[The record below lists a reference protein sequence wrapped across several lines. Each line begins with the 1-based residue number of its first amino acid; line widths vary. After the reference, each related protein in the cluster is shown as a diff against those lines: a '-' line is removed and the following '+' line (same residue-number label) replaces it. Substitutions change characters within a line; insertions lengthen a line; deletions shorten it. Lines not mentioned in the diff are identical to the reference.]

1 MNEASMDNT
10 RNETSQRSER
20 SIARS
25 SAIQKLLNE
34 FAPCDDQD
42 LLEEMIVS
50 VCRLAQDGCGRGELK
65 LLNRALKELRYAFKT
80 FAPYSEVPKVS
91 IFGSARTKE
100 DHPQFIQAVR
110 FAKLMQTAGWMVIT
124 GAGGGIMKAGHY
136 GATREASFGVSI
148 SLPFEQTANEII
160 ANDEKLVNFKYFF
173 TRKLMFVK
181 EARAIALFP
190 GGFGTQDEGFEA
202 MTLIQTGKSNPMPI
216 LLVDEPGGTYWQHW
230 RTYVKS
236 ELLHHGMISPED
248 MHLFHLTDD
257 AEDAV
262 REVLQFYRVYHSS
275 RFVRKDFVIRLNRIV
290 SPELLDR
297 LNTEYADLLR
307 EGRFRVE
314 PAALPEE
321 NGEYADKP
329 RLVFAFNR
337 NSVGRLRMMIDVL
350 NSGMERETVTPAGAP
365 VQAGRPV
372 LLTADDDE

>member
-1 MNEASMDNT
+1 MDNT

>member
-1 MNEASMDNT
+1 M
-10 RNETSQRSER
+10 
-20 SIARS
+20 
-25 SAIQKLLNE
+25 
-34 FAPCDDQD
+34 
-42 LLEEMIVS
+42 
-50 VCRLAQDGCGRGELK
+50 
-65 LLNRALKELRYAFKT
+65 
-80 FAPYSEVPKVS
+80 
-91 IFGSARTKE
+91 
-100 DHPQFIQAVR
+100 R

>member
-1 MNEASMDNT
+1 MGNT
-10 RNETSQRSER
+10 RNEAFPRSER
-20 SIARS
+20 AIARS
-25 SAIQKLLNE
+25 ASIQKLLDE
-34 FAPCDDQD
+34 FAACDDQD

-80 FAPYSEVPKVS
+80 FAPYSETPKVS

-100 DHPQFIQAVR
+100 DHPQFQQAVR
-110 FAKLMQTAGWMVIT
+110 FAKLMKKAGWMVIT

-202 MTLIQTGKSNPMPI
+202 LTLIQTGKSNPMPI

-230 RTYVKS
+230 RIYVKS
-236 ELLHHGMISPED
+236 ELLHHGMVSPED

-275 RFVRKDFVIRLNRIV
+275 RFVRKDFVIRLNHVI
-290 SPELLDR
+290 SPDLLDR

-350 NSGMERETVTPAGAP
+350 NSSVERETAAAAGLPA
-365 VQAGRPV
+365 QAGRPV
-372 LLTADDDE
+372 LLTDDDEE

>member
-1 MNEASMDNT
+1 MDNT

-65 LLNRALKELRYAFKT
+65 LLNRALKELRYAFKI

>member
-1 MNEASMDNT
+1 MDNT
-10 RNETSQRSER
+10 RNETIPRSER
-20 SIARS
+20 ATARS
-25 SAIQKLLNE
+25 VAIQKLLAE
-34 FAPCDDQD
+34 FAACDDQD

-100 DHPQFIQAVR
+100 DHPQFLQAVR
-110 FAKLMQTAGWMVIT
+110 FAKLMKRAGWMVIT

-160 ANDEKLVNFKYFF
+160 ANDEKLINFKYFF

-202 MTLIQTGKSNPMPI
+202 LTLIQTGKSNPMPI

-230 RTYVKS
+230 RIYVKS

-262 REVLQFYRVYHSS
+262 REILQFYRVYHSS
-275 RFVRKDFVIRLNRIV
+275 RFVRKDFVIRLNHAV
-290 SPELLDR
+290 SEDLLER

-307 EGRFRVE
+307 EGRFRIE
-314 PAALPEE
+314 PGALPEE

-350 NSGMERETVTPAGAP
+350 NASVERKATAAGVP
-365 VQAGRPV
+365 PQAGRPV
-372 LLTADDDE
+372 LLTDDDEE